1 MWSKKNWKLPTSV
14 GWRGCTHH
22 IHSNLLN
29 CNHTAPYSI
38 RLQWVHGYLI
48 IKYFSSTCQL
58 CLAHTD
64 ITTSAYIYGHRK
76 SWRYKDPSSITYL
89 RLSKGD
95 FIARMMILLRSIL
108 GIKGR
113 FIPHKECQDSGVNVI
128 SWYSPSIISMY
139 KKKSGLL
146 VQNHLQSFANN
157 LPNTFTNGV
166 IHFSVLLCQ
175 KQWRY
180 HFQNHS
186 TPK

>member
-1 MWSKKNWKLPTSV
+1 MQLFYVIKEELKIANICWWMWMYTPHTFKFIKLQSY
-14 GWRGCTHH
+14 G
-22 IHSNLLN
+22 SL
-29 CNHTAPYSI
+29 

-95 FIARMMILLRSIL
+95 FIARMLILLRSIP
-108 GIKGR
+108 GIRGR
-113 FIPHKECQDSGVNVI
+113 FIPHKECQESGVNVT

-139 KKKSGLL
+139 KKNLDYL
-146 VQNHLQSFANN
+146 FRIIFAI
-157 LPNTFTNGV
+157 F
-166 IHFSVLLCQ
+166 C
-175 KQWRY
+175 K
-180 HFQNHS
+180 
-186 TPK
+186 

>member
-76 SWRYKDPSSITYL
+76 SWRYKDLSSITYL
-89 RLSKGD
+89 RLSKGN
-95 FIARMMILLRSIL
+95 FIARMLILLRSIP
-108 GIKGR
+108 GIRGR
-113 FIPHKECQDSGVNVI
+113 FIPHKECQESGVNVTT
-128 SWYSPSIISMY
+128 WCSPSIISMY
-139 KKKSGLL
+139 KK
-146 VQNHLQSFANN
+146 NIDYWFRIIFAI
-157 LPNTFTNGV
+157 F
-166 IHFSVLLCQ
+166 C
-175 KQWRY
+175 K
-180 HFQNHS
+180 
-186 TPK
+186 